1 MFRLTKLLFVSIVVM
16 IMTISTAYAEKSLA
30 VIWDAP
36 AKWMN
41 KSANVIALE
50 TKLKE
55 FLPAVEYSI
64 QSVTT
69 MNEKVAAYRS
79 NHNLLAKNSVEAP
92 PKLTEATI
100 LSLGS
105 GNDYVMLIR
114 MIGVIS
120 DWDKMGVMPKVY
132 NYYVFDIAD
141 LKVYNTKTGKLIY
154 EKQFMGKAEK
164 EGLPKEQ
171 DKKDEVYQ
179 LAFEKCLESFSFD
192 ASHIHRL
199 EN

>member
-1 MFRLTKLLFVSIVVM
+1 MFRLTKLLFVSILVM

-36 AKWMN
+36 AKWMD

-79 NHNLLAKNSVEAP
+79 NHNLLAKDSVEAP

-100 LSLGS
+100 LSLLTVA
-105 GNDYVMLIR
+105 VML
-114 MIGVIS
+114 
-120 DWDKMGVMPKVY
+120 
-132 NYYVFDIAD
+132 
-141 LKVYNTKTGKLIY
+141 
-154 EKQFMGKAEK
+154 KA
-164 EGLPKEQ
+164 PT
-171 DKKDEVYQ
+171 
-179 LAFEKCLESFSFD
+179 
-192 ASHIHRL
+192 
-199 EN
+199 